1 MSRAEGRLWF
11 RGLSS
16 TGRGGGGSRSRAR
29 NIARLSCC
37 RARGVEI
44 SGESGAATSIL
55 MVGVVLRI
63 SDDGIEALAIAGIL
77 GEIVKG
83 LVRLT

>member
-1 MSRAEGRLWF
+1 
-11 RGLSS
+11 
-16 TGRGGGGSRSRAR
+16 
-29 NIARLSCC
+29 
-37 RARGVEI
+37 
-44 SGESGAATSIL
+44 